1 MKNVIFLAMSTLYRV
16 VIDEYTAQD
25 NKTQTATVIKE
36 CQSQLE
42 PVVRYIMTKCK
53 NEDVYVLSMATTD
66 TEKPLSVGEEYT
78 ITNKKGVT
86 SRVRA
91 VTQYESEN
99 EANIAQEIGEKII
112 TALNFFEDR
121 IKSSEEYK
129 MLASCVFDHC
139 EIDLDKPEE
148 AIQNS
153 VERIKHLKDE
163 FPDEEIRL
171 WIDTHGGL
179 RDVAL
184 LINVVG
190 YLLEEFADF
199 KIAGVYGTETQN
211 HRIIDQK
218 NAFYSL
224 AFVSGMSDFMNFGNV
239 DVLKRYYE
247 SEISGGDEEIR
258 KLVDAMQM
266 VSDGTQFCD
275 PYLYK
280 EGLNALSDVIES
292 QSGDSLQAEKALLPI
307 FYDTIK
313 KDYGNLLDRE
323 SRSDLDIIE
332 RCMKKKQYQQA
343 LTFIEALMPEYF
355 FEKRMLYFSDE
366 DKEKAEAATEKSY
379 KSYKSAIS
387 NMLDNFLEKVNNLF
401 KKHEDPRNTLA
412 VKAGILAGAKKTDE
426 FASDI
431 EQILKK
437 NRAPED
443 LSCGMKKNLKDS
455 EMVVS
460 TGDGN
465 SVHYKSDISFAD
477 RPRLIRVMQMHRVL
491 KDSRNKFNH
500 AVEGNAGAD
509 LSKRRP
515 ELVHVLTV
523 MEKYIS
529 EVRELERLAKQNK

>member
-42 PVVRYIMTKCK
+42 PVVRYIMAKCK

-78 ITNKKGVT
+78 STNKKGVI

-99 EANIAQEIGEKII
+99 EAKMAQEIGEKIT
-112 TALNFFEDR
+112 TALDFFEDR

-129 MLASCVFDHC
+129 MLACCSFDHC
-139 EIDLDKPEE
+139 VIDLDKPEE

-153 VERIKHLKDE
+153 VEKIKHLKDE

-211 HRIIDQK
+211 RRIIDQK

-280 EGLNALSDVIES
+280 EGLNALSYVIES
-292 QSGDSLQAEKALLPI
+292 QSEDSLQAEKALLPI

-313 KDYGNLLDRE
+313 KDYGNLLERE
-323 SRSDLDIIE
+323 RRSDIDIIE

-343 LTFIEALMPEYF
+343 LTFIESLMPEYF
-355 FEKRMLYFSDE
+355 FEKRILYFSDE

-379 KSYKSAIS
+379 KSAIS
-387 NMLDNFLEKVNNLF
+387 NVLDNFLEKVNNCF
-401 KKHEDPRNTLA
+401 KNQKDVRNTLA
-412 VKAGILAGAKKTDE
+412 VKAGIFAGAKKSDE
-426 FASDI
+426 FALDI

-437 NRAPED
+437 NHAPID
-443 LSCGMKKNLKDS
+443 LSHGMKKNLKDS

-460 TGDGN
+460 IGEGN
-465 SVHYKSDISFAD
+465 SIQYKSDISFVD

-515 ELVHVLTV
+515 ELKHVLSV
-523 MEKYIS
+523 MEKYIT
-529 EVRELERLAKQNK
+529 EVRELEGLAKRNV

>member
-1 MKNVIFLAMSTLYRV
+1 MKNVIFLAMSTLNRV

-25 NKTQTATVIKE
+25 NKTQTATVIKD

-42 PVVRYIMTKCK
+42 PVVRYIMTQCK

-66 TEKPLSVGEEYT
+66 TEKLLSVGEEHT
-78 ITNKKGVT
+78 VTKKGLT
-86 SRVRA
+86 SRERA

-99 EANIAQEIGEKII
+99 EAKKKQEDGEKI
-112 TALNFFEDR
+112 TTSLDFFEDR

-129 MLASCVFDHC
+129 MLASCSFDHC

-148 AIQNS
+148 AIHNS
-153 VERIKHLKDE
+153 VEKIKYLKEE
-163 FPDEEIRL
+163 FPDEEIQL

-199 KIAGVYGTETQN
+199 KIAGVYGTETHN

-292 QSGDSLQAEKALLPI
+292 QSEGFLQAEKALLPI

-313 KDYGNLLDRE
+313 KDYGNLLVRE
-323 SRSDLDIIE
+323 RRSDIDIIE

-343 LTFIEALMPEYF
+343 LTFIEALMPEYL
-355 FEKRMLYFSDE
+355 FEKRILYFSDE

-379 KSYKSAIS
+379 KSAIS
-387 NMLDNFLEKVNNLF
+387 NVLDNFLEKVNNFF
-401 KKHEDPRNTLA
+401 KNQEDVRNTLA
-412 VKAGILAGAKKTDE
+412 VKAGILAGAKKADE

-431 EQILKK
+431 EQILK
-437 NRAPED
+437 NRAPID
-443 LSCGMKKNLKDS
+443 LSRGMKKKMKDS

-460 TGDGN
+460 IGN
-465 SVHYKSDISFAD
+465 GNRIQYKSDISFVD

-515 ELVHVLTV
+515 ELRHILVV
-523 MEKYIS
+523 MEKYIT
-529 EVRELERLAKQNK
+529 EVRELEGLAKRNV

>member
-1 MKNVIFLAMSTLYRV
+1 MKNVIFLAMSTLYKV

-25 NKTQTATVIKE
+25 HKTQTATVIKD

-42 PVVRYIMTKCK
+42 PVVRYIMTQCK

-66 TEKPLSVGEEYT
+66 TKKLLSVGEERT
-78 ITNKKGVT
+78 ITKKGFT
-86 SRVRA
+86 SRERA
-91 VTQYESEN
+91 VTQYKSEK
-99 EANIAQEIGEKII
+99 EAKMGQEIGEKIT
-112 TALNFFEDR
+112 TALDFFEDR

-129 MLASCVFDHC
+129 MLASCSFDHC

-153 VERIKHLKDE
+153 VKKIKHLKDE
-163 FPDEEIRL
+163 YPAEEIRL

-247 SEISGGDEEIR
+247 SEISGGDEDIR

-292 QSGDSLQAEKALLPI
+292 QSEDSLQAEKALLPI

-313 KDYGNLLDRE
+313 KDYGNLLERE
-323 SRSDLDIIE
+323 RRSDIDIIE

-355 FEKRMLYFSDE
+355 FEKRILYFSDE

-379 KSYKSAIS
+379 KSAIS
-387 NMLDNFLEKVNNLF
+387 NVLDNFLEKVNNCF
-401 KKHEDPRNTLA
+401 KHQEDVRNILA
-412 VKAGILAGAKKTDE
+412 VKAGILAGAKKSDE

-437 NRAPED
+437 NHAPID
-443 LSCGMKKNLKDS
+443 LSRGMKKNLKDS

-460 TGDGN
+460 IGEGN
-465 SVHYKSDISFAD
+465 SIQYKSDISFVD

-500 AVEGNAGAD
+500 AVEGNAGTE

-515 ELVHVLTV
+515 ELKHVLTV
-523 MEKYIS
+523 MEKYID
-529 EVRELERLAKQNK
+529 EVRELEGLAKQDV

>member
-42 PVVRYIMTKCK
+42 PVVRYIMAKCK

-78 ITNKKGVT
+78 STNKKGVI

-99 EANIAQEIGEKII
+99 EAKMAQEIGEKIT
-112 TALNFFEDR
+112 TALDFFEDR

-129 MLASCVFDHC
+129 MLACCSFDHC
-139 EIDLDKPEE
+139 VIDLDKPEE

-153 VERIKHLKDE
+153 VEKIKHLKDE

-211 HRIIDQK
+211 RRIIDQK

-280 EGLNALSDVIES
+280 EGLNALSYVIES
-292 QSGDSLQAEKALLPI
+292 QSEDSLQAEKALLPI

-313 KDYGNLLDRE
+313 KDYGNLLERE
-323 SRSDLDIIE
+323 RRSDIDIIE

-343 LTFIEALMPEYF
+343 LTFIESLMPEYF
-355 FEKRMLYFSDE
+355 FEKRILYFSDE

-379 KSYKSAIS
+379 KSAIS
-387 NMLDNFLEKVNNLF
+387 NVLDNFLEKVNNCF
-401 KKHEDPRNTLA
+401 KNQKDVRNTLA
-412 VKAGILAGAKKTDE
+412 VKAGIFAGAKKSDE
-426 FASDI
+426 FALDI

-437 NRAPED
+437 NHAPID
-443 LSCGMKKNLKDS
+443 LSHGMKKNLKDS

-460 TGDGN
+460 IGEGN
-465 SVHYKSDISFAD
+465 SIQYKSDISFVD

-515 ELVHVLTV
+515 ELKHVLIV
-523 MEKYIS
+523 MEKYIT
-529 EVRELERLAKQNK
+529 EVRELEGLAKRNV

>member
-16 VIDEYTAQD
+16 VIDEYIAQD

-66 TEKPLSVGEEYT
+66 TEKPLSIGEEYT
-78 ITNKKGVT
+78 ITNKKGLT

-91 VTQYESEN
+91 VTQYESEI
-99 EANIAQEIGEKII
+99 EAKTAQEIGEKIT

-129 MLASCVFDHC
+129 MLDSCSFDHC

-153 VERIKHLKDE
+153 VEKIKHMKDE

-211 HRIIDQK
+211 HRILDQK

-292 QSGDSLQAEKALLPI
+292 QSEDSLQAEKALLPI

-313 KDYGNLLDRE
+313 KDYGNLLERE
-323 SRSDLDIIE
+323 RRSDIDIIE

-355 FEKRMLYFSDE
+355 FENRILYFSDV
-366 DKEKAEAATEKSY
+366 DMEKAEAATEKSY
-379 KSYKSAIS
+379 KSAIS
-387 NMLDNFLEKVNNLF
+387 NVLDNFLERVNNCF
-401 KKHEDPRNTLA
+401 KNQKDIRNTLA
-412 VKAGILAGAKKTDE
+412 VKAGILAGAKVSDE

-437 NRAPED
+437 NHAPTD
-443 LSCGMKKNLKDS
+443 LSLGMKKNLKDS

-460 TGDGN
+460 IGEGN
-465 SVHYKSDISFAD
+465 SIQYKSDISFVD

-515 ELVHVLTV
+515 ELKHVLIV
-523 MEKYIS
+523 MEKYIT
-529 EVRELERLAKQNK
+529 EARELEGLAKRNV